1 MRMNS
6 SLDQYI
12 TEIIDSLKSMN
23 VEQIILFG
31 SAARNE
37 MHIDSDIDLVVVLD
51 EERIPKSYE
60 EKLQMRV
67 KVKAAMNEVN
77 KQIAVDV
84 IAYTSSEYHE
94 MQKNRGSFLK
104 ELAETGK
111 VIYEK
116 TGQGVA

>member
-1 MRMNS
+1 
-6 SLDQYI
+6 
-12 TEIIDSLKSMN
+12 MN

-51 EERIPKSYE
+51 EQRIPESYE
-60 EKLQMRV
+60 EKLQMRAQ
-67 KVKAAMNEVN
+67 VKAAMKEVYER
-77 KQIAVDV
+77 IAIDV
-84 IAYTSSEYHE
+84 IVYTTSEYQE
-94 MQKNRGSFLK
+94 MKKNRGSFLK